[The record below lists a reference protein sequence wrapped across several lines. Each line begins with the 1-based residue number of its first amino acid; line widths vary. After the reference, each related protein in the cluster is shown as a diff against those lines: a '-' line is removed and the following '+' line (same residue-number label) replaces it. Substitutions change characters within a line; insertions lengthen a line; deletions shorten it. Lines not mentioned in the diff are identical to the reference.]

1 MTSHT
6 CSFQGSSHTR
16 ARTHTRRRSW
26 TVEHQAVVSRWDAV
40 RSERGGKKS
49 NLGPPVISSLIF
61 HMVLQMLFSFFFSFF
76 FFEKVVLFVQ
86 METGH
91 FSSEICRL
99 VFGGPNSIGPSFA
112 ASCMS
117 QSNRALITQTQ
128 LKASNLCVCSET
140 QLCAQAQA

>member
-1 MTSHT
+1 MTSQT

-16 ARTHTRRRSW
+16 ARTQVEGRGRWNTRPWYRDW
-26 TVEHQAVVSRWDAV
+26 TQSDQ
-40 RSERGGKKS
+40 SGGGGKS

-61 HMVLQMLFSFFFSFF
+61 HRVLQMLFSFFFSFF

>member
-1 MTSHT
+1 MTSQT

-16 ARTHTRRRSW
+16 THTRRRSW
-26 TVEHQAVVSRWDAV
+26 KVEHQAVVLRWDAV
-40 RSERGGKKS
+40 RSERGEKEQFGASSDLVFNISHGSS
-49 NLGPPVISSLIF
+49 NAF
-61 HMVLQMLFSFFFSFF
+61 LFLLFF
-76 FFEKVVLFVQ
+76 FFQKVVLFVQ
-86 METGH
+86 METVH